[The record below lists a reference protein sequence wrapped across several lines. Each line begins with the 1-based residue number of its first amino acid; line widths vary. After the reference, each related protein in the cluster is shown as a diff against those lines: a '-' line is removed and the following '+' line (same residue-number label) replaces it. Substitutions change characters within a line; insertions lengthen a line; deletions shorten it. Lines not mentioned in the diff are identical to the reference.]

1 MMNTLAKDFQ
11 ESNIEYTALTIEE
24 NTKSENF
31 TEDLKNIGRENGSK
45 SNFS

>member
-11 ESNIEYTALTIEE
+11 ESNIEYSAVTIEEE

-45 SNFS
+45 